1 MQFRRLCGPAST
13 NPIVC
18 VADFYRNTTIVGLF
32 GISQDI
38 VVKQKKF
45 EYCLDKRLSGDN
57 QPV

>member
-1 MQFRRLCGPAST
+1 MYFQRLFGRVST

-18 VADFYRNTTIVGLF
+18 AADFYRNTPIVGLF

-38 VVKQKKF
+38 VVKQKFF
-45 EYCLDKRLSGDN
+45 EYCLDNRLSGDN